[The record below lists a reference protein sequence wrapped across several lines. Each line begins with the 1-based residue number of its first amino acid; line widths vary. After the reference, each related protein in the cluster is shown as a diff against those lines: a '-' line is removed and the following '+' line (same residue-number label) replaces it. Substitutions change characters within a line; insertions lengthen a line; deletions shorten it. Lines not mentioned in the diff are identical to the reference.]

1 MAKFLILIEDAD
13 PRNPDGPVNISVQQF
28 VPIGEDPRVPT
39 AAGKATRYAQLKLA
53 ELEIAAEQ
61 DRKQKGQHSEE
72 EEAARCWH

>member
-1 MAKFLILIEDAD
+1 MAKFMILIEDTD

-28 VPIGEDPRVPT
+28 VPIGDDPRVPT

-61 DRKQKGQHSEE
+61 DRKQKAGQDS